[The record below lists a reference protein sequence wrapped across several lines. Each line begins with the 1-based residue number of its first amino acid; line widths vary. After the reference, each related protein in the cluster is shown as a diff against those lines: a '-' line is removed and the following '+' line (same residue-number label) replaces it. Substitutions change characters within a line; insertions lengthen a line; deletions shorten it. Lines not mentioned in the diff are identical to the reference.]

1 MTWHTLPTA
10 LRHSLIAGLGLVLVA
25 LLLTEPMPQDPAY
38 HDFADQ
44 RPVLG
49 LPHGLNVLSNAA
61 FLLVAA
67 FGFVGLHRWRPD
79 HATDRQPY
87 GMMFIGLIGIALGSG
102 YYHLDPDTTRLF
114 WDRLAMAVTFAALF
128 AAILN
133 ERLPAGHA
141 PKLVGGL
148 CALAALSA
156 GYWLISEWLGRGDL
170 RPYLLVQGI
179 PILLTPVLVLCC
191 RSRHPANGW
200 LLTAVGLYLVAL
212 AFDLSDAGVYQALGE
227 TVSGHTL
234 KHLVAAMAALC
245 VALRLRQ
252 FRAP

>member
-1 MTWHTLPTA
+1 MP
-10 LRHSLIAGLGLVLVA
+10 LIAA
-25 LLLTEPMPQDPAY
+25 SLLLTGPMPQDPGY

-49 LPHGLNVLSNAA
+49 IPHGLNVLSNSA
-61 FLLVAA
+61 FLLVAGL
-67 FGFVGLHRWRPD
+67 GFASLRRWHPP
-79 HATDRQPY
+79 HGKDRLPY
-87 GMMFIGLIGIALGSG
+87 QTLCVGLIGVALGSG
-102 YYHLDPDTTRLF
+102 YYHLDPDTPRLF

-128 AAILN
+128 AAVLN

-148 CALAALSA
+148 CTLAALSA
-156 GYWLISEWLGRGDL
+156 GYWLVSEWLGRGDL

-200 LLTAVGLYLVAL
+200 LLTAVALYLVAL
-212 AFDLSDAGVYQALGE
+212 AFDLSDAGVYQATGG
-227 TVSGHTL
+227 TVSGHTV
-234 KHLVAAMAALC
+234 KHLVAALAALC
-245 VALRLRQ
+245 VVLRLR
-252 FRAP
+252 RLPSG